1 MSRSS
6 ERGGSKFEF
15 AVVVAIIGIL
25 GGLLMNRLTEIELA
39 AERLQVDLS
48 IRNMRVG
55 LSLAIGERLMRG
67 EEDHLA
73 ELLERNPMDF
83 LGGSGTAEGWRYDTT
98 SRLLVYRPRQPEA
111 FGGRAELGWR
121 LTAAASAAG
130 RVTGLRL
137 VPAETPG

>member
-1 MSRSS
+1 MSRNT

-67 EEDHLA
+67 EEDRLA
-73 ELLERNPMDF
+73 ELLERNPIDF
-83 LGGSGTAEGWRYDTT
+83 LGSSGKAEGWRYDTA

-111 FGGRAELGWR
+111 FGGRTELGWR
-121 LTAAASAAG
+121 VTAVSRSGG
-130 RVTGLRL
+130 RVTGLNL
-137 VPAETPG
+137 APAETPG